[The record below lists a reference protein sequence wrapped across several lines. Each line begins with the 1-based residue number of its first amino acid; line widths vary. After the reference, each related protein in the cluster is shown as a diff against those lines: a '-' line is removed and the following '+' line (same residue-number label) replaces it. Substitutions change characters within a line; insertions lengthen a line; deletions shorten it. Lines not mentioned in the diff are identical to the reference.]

1 MENVALAHRRA
12 TWRDYLELTKPRVV
26 SLMLLCAAVGMA
38 LASPGLAALPTMVYA
53 LVGIAL
59 VAGSAAAVNHIA
71 EARIDER
78 MARTRNRPIV
88 QGRVTHSAGI
98 AFSAVTG
105 VVGMLVLYLL
115 VNPLT
120 AWLNFASWAGYGLFY
135 TFYLKRAT
143 PQNTV
148 IGGLFGALPPLFG
161 WTAVT
166 NTVELEALLLVLIV
180 FVWTPPHFWALA
192 LDRKEEYT
200 DADIPVL
207 PVTHGEQSTRR
218 HIFVYTVVL
227 VAASALPYA
236 MGMSRLIYLVGALVL
251 GAGFIYWALALLIGN
266 RADAPQRTFRYSIV
280 YLTALFGLLVADHYL
295 AA

>member
-1 MENVALAHRRA
+1 MENVAN
-12 TWRDYLELTKPRVV
+12 WRDYLELTKPRVV
-26 SLMLLCAAVGMA
+26 ALMLLCAAVGMA
-38 LASPGLAALPTMVYA
+38 LASPGLEDLSIMAYA

-71 EARIDER
+71 DARIDAR
-78 MARTRNRPIV
+78 MARTRNRPVV
-88 QGRVTHSAGI
+88 QGRVTLPSGI
-98 AFSAVTG
+98 AFCAVTG
-105 VVGMLVLYLL
+105 VAGMLLLYLL

-120 AWLNFASWAGYGLFY
+120 AWLNLASWVGYGLFY

-166 NTVELEALLLVLIV
+166 NAVGLEALLLVLII
-180 FVWTPPHFWALA
+180 FIWTPPHFWALA
-192 LDRKEEYT
+192 LDRKDEYR

-207 PVTHGEQSTRR
+207 PVTHGERTTRW
-218 HIFVYTVVL
+218 HIFAYTVLL

-236 MGMSRLIYLVGALVL
+236 MGMSRLLYLVGALAL
-251 GAGFIYWALALLIGN
+251 GAVFIYWAVALLFGT
-266 RADAPQRTFRYSIV
+266 RADAPKRTFRYSII
-280 YLTALFGLLVADHYL
+280 YLTALFGLLVADHYFV
-295 AA
+295 A